1 MAENEAKAGTP
12 SGTPPTEEQERVN
25 RRRVR
30 EGTVVENR
38 MDKTAVVAPRPCSGP
53 GIFTCTTRTT
63 RPRPV
68 TVSAWPRH
76 ARSPN

>member
-30 EGTVVENR
+30 EAGRFDDHTVKVPNP
-38 MDKTAVVAPRPCSGP
+38 AVIS
-53 GIFTCTTRTT
+53 
-63 RPRPV
+63 
-68 TVSAWPRH
+68 SAQQVFERID
-76 ARSPN
+76 